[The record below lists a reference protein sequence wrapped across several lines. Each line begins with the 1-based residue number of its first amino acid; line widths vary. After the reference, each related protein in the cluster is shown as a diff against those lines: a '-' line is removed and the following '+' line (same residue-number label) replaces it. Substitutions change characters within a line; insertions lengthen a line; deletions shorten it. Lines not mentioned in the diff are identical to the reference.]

1 MSTFIPYGRQWI
13 DQADLDSVKK
23 VLQSDFLTQGPEV
36 SRFEQALVR
45 LTSSKYCVAVS
56 SGTAALH
63 LAVACLRLEEGYEG
77 ITSPITF
84 AASANA
90 MIYSGLVPRFA
101 DIDPWTYNIDPAE
114 IARKLTERTRLLL
127 PVHFA
132 GQPVDMHAIHE
143 LARKRGLRIIEDASH
158 AIGSEYAGGI
168 PVGSCRYSDLT
179 VFSFHPVKTITTG
192 EGGAV
197 TTNDTELY
205 ERLLMLRTHGITR
218 DPMKLG
224 ENPGPWYYEMQDLGF
239 NYRLTDLQA
248 ALGTS
253 QLEKLASFRKRR
265 REIVEIYNRSFAGDK
280 LLKIPFEDPRVN
292 SCFHLYVLQMDF
304 DAIGVGRRET
314 MELLRSRGIGT
325 QVHYIPLHLQPYY
338 RKHYG
343 YGPGEYPIAES
354 YYRRALSL
362 PLYPA
367 LSDEQVQRV
376 VNSIRELAHGGG
388 RA

>member
-1 MSTFIPYGRQWI
+1 VEFIPYGRQWL
-13 DQADLDSVKK
+13 DEADADCVKR

-36 SRFEQALVR
+36 SRFEQAIVR
-45 LTSSKYCVAVS
+45 LTGAKYCVAVS

-63 LAVACLRLEEGYEG
+63 LAVASLGIEEGRQG

-84 AASANA
+84 VASSNA

-101 DIDPWTYNIDPAE
+101 DIDPRTYNLSPADLE
-114 IARKLTERTRLLL
+114 KRLSPNTRLLI

-132 GQPVDMHAIHE
+132 GQPADMPAIQE
-143 LARKRGLRIIEDASH
+143 LASRHGCRIVEDASH
-158 AIGSEYAGGI
+158 AIGSFYAGGS

-192 EGGAV
+192 EGGAI
-197 TTNDTELY
+197 TTNDPVLY
-205 ERLLMLRTHGITR
+205 ERLVMSRTHGITR
-218 DPMKLG
+218 DSARLG

-253 QLEKLASFRKRR
+253 QLSKLERFRKRR
-265 REIVEIYNRSFAGDK
+265 REIVEIYNRSFHGQAR
-280 LLKIPFEDPRVN
+280 LTTPYEDPQVS
-292 SCFHLYVLQMDF
+292 SCFHLYALQLDF
-304 DAIGVGRRET
+304 AALGVSRRET
-314 MELLRSRGIGT
+314 MALLKGNSIGT
-325 QVHYIPLHLQPYY
+325 QVHYIPVHLQPYY
-338 RKHYG
+338 RKRYG
-343 YGPGEYPIAES
+343 YSPGDFPIAES
-354 YYRRALSL
+354 YYRQALSI

-367 LSDEQVQRV
+367 MTAEQVQWV
-376 VNSIRELAHGGG
+376 VEWVRWILQQGE